1 MVRGSLGD
9 VTLSRSAA
17 VKGSYPLYAMPVPT
31 LLSLD
36 KWIPHQDLREGEIAA
51 CIHICAAASY

>member
-36 KWIPHQDLREGEIAA
+36 KWSERRVGTGMA
-51 CIHICAAASY
+51 